1 MKAVIIGSGIS
12 GLTSATLLAQAGAA
26 VEVYERN
33 QNIGGVTAFAR
44 KNGYCWEQGPLL
56 LGELLPGERAYELLN
71 TLGITLDTVQADRGI
86 EMPDYSMW
94 HPEEYAGPYWRRERL
109 KELFPEEARG
119 IDAYY
124 RFSDDMLRLQ
134 YYARRCEE
142 KGGMIDQ
149 IRLFFAWQRVRKY
162 AALSAEELMG
172 RFFTRPEII
181 ALFTGILAD
190 MCVAPSEFQGLG
202 VPYFNIET
210 AFDKRIPLT
219 ENRKQIRGGY
229 CYIRG
234 GVEKLVDALAQKIT
248 EKGGAL
254 HTGATVEK
262 ILVENEKVTGIRLKE
277 GKTVTADIV
286 VASGGGRE
294 VFYDLVSREHLDKE
308 YLDILEEFHPMDAV
322 FMVHLGV
329 DFDPL
334 MYQKTALCYYYK
346 TYDIEGSVKKLRVG
360 IYHEGYE
367 GFLIYVPS
375 AVSPGMA
382 PPGCHAVTI
391 YTICPDT
398 LGEGSWEDKK
408 GEYADTL
415 ISLAEAHLPG
425 LKGHIME
432 KLIMTPVE
440 YRKMTHL
447 KKCAFGGNAPI
458 MGVRNPPH
466 VTPVTGLYFVGAQ
479 SESMGGVAGVM
490 MGAKKAFEEMK
501 KREAL

>member
-12 GLTSATLLAQAGAA
+12 GLTSAALLAQAGAE
-26 VEVYERN
+26 VEVYEQN
-33 QNIGGVTAFAR
+33 QNIGGGTAFAR

-56 LGELLPGERAYELLN
+56 LGEFLPGERAYELLQS
-71 TLGITLDTVQADRGI
+71 LGVTLDTVREDRGI

-94 HPEEYAGPYWRRERL
+94 HPAEYAGPYWRRERL
-109 KELFPEEARG
+109 KELFPEEAKG

-124 RFSDDMLRLQ
+124 RFSDDMLLVQ
-134 YYARRCEE
+134 YYSRWAE
-142 KGGMIDQ
+142 KTGNFVDNM
-149 IRLFFAWQRVRKY
+149 RLFFAWRRVKKY
-162 AALSAEELMG
+162 AGLTAEQLME
-172 RFFTRPEII
+172 RFFRRSEIR

-202 VPYFNIET
+202 VPLFNIET
-210 AFDKRIPLT
+210 AFDKRVPLT
-219 ENRKQIRGGY
+219 VKGRQIRGGY

-234 GVEKLVDALAQKIT
+234 GVEKLVEALAQKIRDT
-248 EKGGAL
+248 GGKI
-254 HTGATVEK
+254 HTGVAVEK
-262 ILVENEKVTGIRLKE
+262 ILVEDGKTAGIRLSD
-277 GKTVTADIV
+277 GSTVEADTV

-294 VFYDLVSREHLDKE
+294 VFYDLVGDEHLTDDYRE
-308 YLDILEEFHPMDAV
+308 ILEAFHPMDAV

-334 MYQKTALCYYYK
+334 AYQKAALCYYYK
-346 TYDIEGSVKKLRVG
+346 TYDIEGSVKKLRDG
-360 IYHEGYE
+360 IYHEGHD

-398 LGEGSWEDKK
+398 LRDGSWEEKRE
-408 GEYADTL
+408 EYADTL
-415 ISLAEAHLPG
+415 ISLAEEHLPG
-425 LKGHIME
+425 LTDHIRE

-440 YRKMTHL
+440 YRKMMHL
-447 KKCAFGGNAPI
+447 KKCSFGGNAPI
-458 MGVRNPPH
+458 IGVPNPPH
-466 VTPVTGLYFVGAQ
+466 VTPVDGLYFVGAQ

-490 MGAKKAFEEMK
+490 MGAKKAFDEMM
-501 KREAL
+501 KREI